1 MPVRTPQANVYNA
14 GFMTSIR
21 YALTLATI
29 TAVLATVGLT
39 GCRRKDAPEP
49 GVATPSVSLPRD
61 KAPLGSPIDI
71 TYKFVVAPDAPPF
84 KEDYRVFVGVV
95 DTDGQLMWSDDHDPE
110 TPTSSWKPNQTVTY
124 TRTVF
129 IPVYPYVGEAEIHM
143 GLYSLKNQKRV
154 SLVGQDAGMRAYKV
168 GRLQLQPQTENVFTQ
183 FKEGWH
189 PAEVAEHNNLVEWQW
204 TKKTATLAFKNPRKD
219 AVFFIDLDNPG
230 GILEEPQQI
239 RISIGGKTIDEFAL
253 TPKRQVLKK
262 IPISAAQFGSEDLI
276 ELRIDVDKTFVPAL
290 LAASNNKDPRELGV
304 RVFHVF
310 IQPVG

>member
-1 MPVRTPQANVYNA
+1 MPMKSMTASVYNVA
-14 GFMTSIR
+14 FMTSKR
-21 YALTLATI
+21 YVLPTAALLAI
-29 TAVLATVGLT
+29 AGLVS
-39 GCRRKDAPEP
+39 CRRQETPQP

-71 TYKFVVAPDAPPF
+71 SYKFVVAPDAPPF
-84 KEDYRVFVGVV
+84 TEDYKVFVGVV

-110 TPTSSWKPNQTVTY
+110 TPTTSWKPNQTIAY

-129 IPVYPYVGEAEIHM
+129 IPVYPYVGQAEIHM
-143 GLYSLKNQKRV
+143 GLYSLRTQKR
-154 SLVGQDAGMRAYKV
+154 LPLIGEDAGMRAYKV
-168 GRLQLQPQTENVFTQ
+168 SRLQLQPQTENVFTQ
-183 FKEGWH
+183 FKDGWH

-219 AVFFIDLDNPG
+219 AIFYVDLDNPG
-230 GILEEPQQI
+230 GFFDQQQV
-239 RISIGGKTIDEFAL
+239 RISIADQLVNEFTL

-262 IPISAAQFGSEDLI
+262 IPISAAQFGTEDLV
-276 ELRIDVDKTFVPAL
+276 ELKIDVDKTFVPAL

-310 IQPVG
+310 IQPVS